1 MKYKNIPDLYLIKGK
16 IVFRKHIKANGK
28 ELNIWKTIGKPEDHS
43 EEELREIANKLR
55 NKFCGHTQNENKSKT
70 EKSNTSKKNDKK
82 PLTPL
87 YFFSSKEDNK
97 KQPSFKEIL
106 DKFFAWYSA
115 VRKRSSYERE
125 LYRAKNLLR
134 FFGRNYPL
142 TKIGIKEVEEYKIYR
157 LNQGVKKSTINKDL
171 RLLSTI
177 INRAVEFGWIES
189 HVLYKKPLLIDNVKN
204 ERVRYLTKEEEERLF
219 SVLNN
224 SKNRLLRNIVLF
236 AIHTG
241 MRLGE
246 ILNLT
251 WDNINFENR
260 LIILF
265 PEQTKN
271 GKRHLIPMNKV
282 VYEILKEEESL
293 KVAGCPYVFHRNGR
307 KVKSIRDGFRN
318 ALRKAKI
325 EDFRF
330 HDLRH
335 TFASRLVQ
343 KGIDLYVVKEL
354 LNHSSVTITERYAH
368 LRLENMR
375 KAVEILEKEF
385 D

>member
-1 MKYKNIPDLYLIKGK
+1 M
-16 IVFRKHIKANGK
+16 
-28 ELNIWKTIGKPEDHS
+28 
-43 EEELREIANKLR
+43 
-55 NKFCGHTQNENKSKT
+55 
-70 EKSNTSKKNDKK
+70 
-82 PLTPL
+82 
-87 YFFSSKEDNK
+87 
-97 KQPSFKEIL
+97 
-106 DKFFAWYSA
+106 
-115 VRKRSSYERE
+115 
-125 LYRAKNLLR
+125 
-134 FFGRNYPL
+134 
-142 TKIGIKEVEEYKIYR
+142 
-157 LNQGVKKSTINKDL
+157 
-171 RLLSTI
+171 
-177 INRAVEFGWIES
+177 
-189 HVLYKKPLLIDNVKN
+189 
-204 ERVRYLTKEEEERLF
+204 
-219 SVLNN
+219 LNN